1 MISSDPVPD
10 YTPTSERHLPVD
22 GEGSDT
28 SLANVDHMI
37 RYAYAAPFV
46 VGKRVLDIS
55 CGTGYGTQF
64 LAQQGAREVVGVD
77 VDELAVTY
85 ASKFYAHPNVRF
97 IQSDAHYVQSLE
109 DASFDVIVSF
119 ETIEHLPNPRKFVI
133 ELKRLLKPDGQ
144 LFLSCPNDYRVTPWL
159 SEFHL
164 HKFRF
169 SEFRELVLSSF
180 SEAAFLG
187 QHYCVSSLLVR
198 PIAPALK
205 AVRFEGYQHPL
216 AKDFFEREYLE
227 NFSSIENA
235 DGYLAIVNVET
246 SQLHNQASISQ
257 SAFQFM
263 MRLLN
268 ETMPKSQRVDQLN
281 HDLHQAQLELDRM
294 TQIAAAAQSRIQ
306 AMETSKFWKLRSTWF
321 QFKRKLGLPTQE

>member
-1 MISSDPVPD
+1 MSCFALQIV
-10 YTPTSERHLPVD
+10 
-22 GEGSDT
+22 
-28 SLANVDHMI
+28 
-37 RYAYAAPFV
+37 
-46 VGKRVLDIS
+46 DIS
-55 CGTGYGTQF
+55 YSNSIKVM
-64 LAQQGAREVVGVD
+64 QGHRWTKD
-77 VDELAVTY
+77 
-85 ASKFYAHPNVRF
+85 RR
-97 IQSDAHYVQSLE
+97 I
-109 DASFDVIVSF
+109 VI
-119 ETIEHLPNPRKFVI
+119 
-133 ELKRLLKPDGQ
+133 
-144 LFLSCPNDYRVTPWL
+144 
-159 SEFHL
+159 
-164 HKFRF
+164 
-169 SEFRELVLSSF
+169 
-180 SEAAFLG
+180 
-187 QHYCVSSLLVR
+187 
-198 PIAPALK
+198 
-205 AVRFEGYQHPL
+205 
-216 AKDFFEREYLE
+216 FFEREYLE